1 MGAHR
6 QKMNAFFGQAKE
18 AASQAAEAT
27 RKGALKTK
35 LSGEIMY
42 LRNKVDNQKK
52 EFGVAIFDH
61 MRAGEQAV
69 VQQFLQQFEA
79 SIGALEKEIQAK
91 QDEINV
97 LDGAGG
103 PPEAAAGG

>member
-1 MGAHR
+1 MEHNMDG
-6 QKMNAFFGQAKE
+6 FLSQAKAGAKALGD
-18 AASQAAEAT
+18 AAQ
-27 RKGALKTK
+27 KGALKTK

-42 LRNKVDNQKK
+42 LKNKVENLKK
-52 EFGVAIFDH
+52 DFGVVIFDH

-103 PPEAAAGG
+103 PPEAAAGGPP